1 MINLDKIQSM
11 WQEDC
16 KIDIDNMHEESIK
29 VPQLHSKYHE
39 ILNNLIL
46 LRTKAQKI
54 QKSVRHERY
63 EYYSGKADPEVYEK
77 EPFPKKVRDKDA
89 LIRYMDADDRVSDAN
104 LKVEYYDVMIN
115 YTESIL
121 KQISIVHIKSKIQLN
136 GINSKLD
143 LHDPLNYQKE
153 KRGLCYDR
161 LRTICVS

>member
-89 LIRYMDADDRVSDAN
+89 LIRYMDADDLVSDAN

-121 KQISIVHIKSKIQLN
+121 KQISNRTYQIK
-136 GINSKLD
+136 NSIEWHKF
-143 LHDPLNYQKE
+143 QA
-153 KRGLCYDR
+153 GF
-161 LRTICVS
+161 T

>member
-16 KIDIDNMHEESIK
+16 KIDIDNMHEESIR

-63 EYYSGKADPEVYEK
+63 EYYSGKADPEVYER

-121 KQISIVHIKSKIQLN
+121 KQISNRTYQIK
-136 GINSKLD
+136 NSIEWHKF
-143 LHDPLNYQKE
+143 QA
-153 KRGLCYDR
+153 GF
-161 LRTICVS
+161 T

>member
-63 EYYSGKADPEVYEK
+63 EYYSGKADPEVYER

-121 KQISIVHIKSKIQLN
+121 KQISNRTYQIKNSIELVIKI
-136 GINSKLD
+136 
-143 LHDPLNYQKE
+143 
-153 KRGLCYDR
+153 
-161 LRTICVS
+161 

>member
-29 VPQLHSKYHE
+29 IPQLHSKYHE

-46 LRTKAQKI
+46 LRTKAKKI
-54 QKSVRHERY
+54 QKSVRHKRY

-121 KQISIVHIKSKIQLN
+121 KQISNRTYQIK
-136 GINSKLD
+136 NSIEWHKF
-143 LHDPLNYQKE
+143 QA
-153 KRGLCYDR
+153 GF
-161 LRTICVS
+161 T

>member
-29 VPQLHSKYHE
+29 IPQLHSKYHE

-46 LRTKAQKI
+46 LRTNAQKI
-54 QKSVRHERY
+54 QKSVRHQRY

-89 LIRYMDADDRVSDAN
+89 LMRYMDADERLTEAN
-104 LKVEYYDVMIN
+104 LKVEYYNVMIN
-115 YTESIL
+115 YIESIL
-121 KQISIVHIKSKIQLN
+121 KQISNRTYQIK
-136 GINSKLD
+136 NSIEWHKF
-143 LHDPLNYQKE
+143 QA
-153 KRGLCYDR
+153 GF
-161 LRTICVS
+161 T

>member
-54 QKSVRHERY
+54 QKSVRHQRY

-89 LIRYMDADDRVSDAN
+89 LIRYMDADERVSDAN

-121 KQISIVHIKSKIQLN
+121 RQISNRTYQIK
-136 GINSKLD
+136 NSIEWHKF
-143 LHDPLNYQKE
+143 QA
-153 KRGLCYDR
+153 GF
-161 LRTICVS
+161 T

>member
-89 LIRYMDADDRVSDAN
+89 LIRYMDADDRVSEAN

-121 KQISIVHIKSKIQLN
+121 KQISNRTYQIK
-136 GINSKLD
+136 NSIEWNKF
-143 LHDPLNYQKE
+143 E
-153 KRGLCYDR
+153 AGF
-161 LRTICVS
+161 T

>member
-63 EYYSGKADPEVYEK
+63 EYYSGKAAPEVYQK
-77 EPFPKKVRDKDA
+77 EPFQKKVRDKDA

-121 KQISIVHIKSKIQLN
+121 KQISNRTYQIK
-136 GINSKLD
+136 NSIEWHKF
-143 LHDPLNYQKE
+143 QA
-153 KRGLCYDR
+153 GF
-161 LRTICVS
+161 T

>member
-16 KIDIDNMHEESIK
+16 KIDIDNMHEESIN

-54 QKSVRHERY
+54 QKNVRHERY
-63 EYYSGKADPEVYEK
+63 EYYSGKADPEVYER
-77 EPFPKKVRDKDA
+77 EPFPKKVRDQDA

-121 KQISIVHIKSKIQLN
+121 KQISNRTYQIK
-136 GINSKLD
+136 NSIEWHKF
-143 LHDPLNYQKE
+143 QA
-153 KRGLCYDR
+153 GF
-161 LRTICVS
+161 T

>member
-63 EYYSGKADPEVYEK
+63 EYYSGKADPEVYER

-89 LIRYMDADDRVSDAN
+89 LIRYMDADDRVSEAH

-121 KQISIVHIKSKIQLN
+121 KQISNRTYQIK
-136 GINSKLD
+136 NSIEWHKF
-143 LHDPLNYQKE
+143 QA
-153 KRGLCYDR
+153 GF
-161 LRTICVS
+161 T

>member
-54 QKSVRHERY
+54 QKNVRHERY
-63 EYYSGKADPEVYEK
+63 EYYSGKAAPEVYQK

-121 KQISIVHIKSKIQLN
+121 KQISNRTYQIK
-136 GINSKLD
+136 NSIEWHKF
-143 LHDPLNYQKE
+143 QA
-153 KRGLCYDR
+153 GF
-161 LRTICVS
+161 T

>member
-89 LIRYMDADDRVSDAN
+89 LIRYLDADDRVSDAN

-121 KQISIVHIKSKIQLN
+121 KQISNRTYQIK
-136 GINSKLD
+136 NSIEWHKF
-143 LHDPLNYQKE
+143 QA
-153 KRGLCYDR
+153 GF
-161 LRTICVS
+161 T

>member
-54 QKSVRHERY
+54 QKNVRHERY
-63 EYYSGKADPEVYEK
+63 EYYSGKADPDVYER

-89 LIRYMDADDRVSDAN
+89 LVRYMDADDRVSDAN

-121 KQISIVHIKSKIQLN
+121 KQISNRTYQIK
-136 GINSKLD
+136 NSIEWHKF
-143 LHDPLNYQKE
+143 QA
-153 KRGLCYDR
+153 GF
-161 LRTICVS
+161 T

>member
-46 LRTKAQKI
+46 IRTKAQKI
-54 QKSVRHERY
+54 QKNVRHERY

-121 KQISIVHIKSKIQLN
+121 KQISNRTYQIK
-136 GINSKLD
+136 NSIEWHKF
-143 LHDPLNYQKE
+143 QA
-153 KRGLCYDR
+153 GF
-161 LRTICVS
+161 T

>member
-29 VPQLHSKYHE
+29 IPQLHSKYHE

-63 EYYSGKADPEVYEK
+63 EYYSGKADPEVYER
-77 EPFPKKVRDKDA
+77 EPFPKKVRDKGA

-121 KQISIVHIKSKIQLN
+121 KQISNRTYQIK
-136 GINSKLD
+136 NSIEWHKF
-143 LHDPLNYQKE
+143 QA
-153 KRGLCYDR
+153 GF
-161 LRTICVS
+161 T

>member
-11 WQEDC
+11 WQEAC
-16 KIDIDNMHEESIK
+16 KIDIDNMHDESIK

-121 KQISIVHIKSKIQLN
+121 KQISNRTYQIK
-136 GINSKLD
+136 NSIEWHKF
-143 LHDPLNYQKE
+143 QA
-153 KRGLCYDR
+153 GF
-161 LRTICVS
+161 T

>member
-1 MINLDKIQSM
+1 MINLDKIQYM
-11 WQEDC
+11 WQEDS

-63 EYYSGKADPEVYEK
+63 EYYSGKADPDVYER

-89 LIRYMDADDRVSDAN
+89 LIRYMDADNRVSDAN

-121 KQISIVHIKSKIQLN
+121 KQISNRTYQIK
-136 GINSKLD
+136 NSIEWHKF
-143 LHDPLNYQKE
+143 QA
-153 KRGLCYDR
+153 GF
-161 LRTICVS
+161 T

>member
-29 VPQLHSKYHE
+29 VPQLHSNYHE

-63 EYYSGKADPEVYEK
+63 EYYSGKADPDVYER

-121 KQISIVHIKSKIQLN
+121 KQISNRTYQIK
-136 GINSKLD
+136 NSIEWHKF
-143 LHDPLNYQKE
+143 QA
-153 KRGLCYDR
+153 GF
-161 LRTICVS
+161 T

>member
-63 EYYSGKADPEVYEK
+63 EYYSGKSDPEVYIR

-121 KQISIVHIKSKIQLN
+121 KQISNRTYQIK
-136 GINSKLD
+136 NSIEWHKF
-143 LHDPLNYQKE
+143 QA
-153 KRGLCYDR
+153 GF
-161 LRTICVS
+161 T

>member
-89 LIRYMDADDRVSDAN
+89 LVRYMDADDRVSDAN

-121 KQISIVHIKSKIQLN
+121 KQISNRTYQIK
-136 GINSKLD
+136 NSIEWHKF
-143 LHDPLNYQKE
+143 QA
-153 KRGLCYDR
+153 GF
-161 LRTICVS
+161 T

>member
-1 MINLDKIQSM
+1 MINHDKIQSM

-16 KIDIDNMHEESIK
+16 NIDIDNMHEESIK

-54 QKSVRHERY
+54 QKNVRHERY
-63 EYYSGKADPEVYEK
+63 EYYSGKADPDVYEK

-121 KQISIVHIKSKIQLN
+121 KQISNRTYQIK
-136 GINSKLD
+136 NSIEWHKF
-143 LHDPLNYQKE
+143 QA
-153 KRGLCYDR
+153 GF
-161 LRTICVS
+161 T

>member
-77 EPFPKKVRDKDA
+77 NHFRRKLE
-89 LIRYMDADDRVSDAN
+89 
-104 LKVEYYDVMIN
+104 
-115 YTESIL
+115 
-121 KQISIVHIKSKIQLN
+121 IKM
-136 GINSKLD
+136 
-143 LHDPLNYQKE
+143 H
-153 KRGLCYDR
+153 
-161 LRTICVS
+161 

>member
-29 VPQLHSKYHE
+29 IPQLHSKYHE

-63 EYYSGKADPEVYEK
+63 EYYSGKADPEVYER
-77 EPFPKKVRDKDA
+77 EPFPKKVRDKEA

-121 KQISIVHIKSKIQLN
+121 KQISNRTYQIK
-136 GINSKLD
+136 NSIEWHKF
-143 LHDPLNYQKE
+143 QA
-153 KRGLCYDR
+153 GF
-161 LRTICVS
+161 T

>member
-29 VPQLHSKYHE
+29 IPQLHSKYHE

-89 LIRYMDADDRVSDAN
+89 LVRYMDADDRVSDAN

-121 KQISIVHIKSKIQLN
+121 KQISNRTYQIK
-136 GINSKLD
+136 NSIEWHKF
-143 LHDPLNYQKE
+143 QA
-153 KRGLCYDR
+153 GF
-161 LRTICVS
+161 T

>member
-16 KIDIDNMHEESIK
+16 KIDIDNMHEEAIK

-63 EYYSGKADPEVYEK
+63 EYYSGKADPEVYER

-121 KQISIVHIKSKIQLN
+121 KQISNRTYQIK
-136 GINSKLD
+136 NSIEWHKF
-143 LHDPLNYQKE
+143 QA
-153 KRGLCYDR
+153 GF
-161 LRTICVS
+161 T

>member
-54 QKSVRHERY
+54 QKSVRHKRY
-63 EYYSGKADPEVYEK
+63 EYYSGKADPDVYER

-121 KQISIVHIKSKIQLN
+121 KQISNRTYQIK
-136 GINSKLD
+136 NSIEWHKF
-143 LHDPLNYQKE
+143 QA
-153 KRGLCYDR
+153 GF
-161 LRTICVS
+161 T

>member
-29 VPQLHSKYHE
+29 IPQLHSKYHE

-89 LIRYMDADDRVSDAN
+89 LIRYMDADDRLSDAN

-121 KQISIVHIKSKIQLN
+121 KQISNRTYQIK
-136 GINSKLD
+136 NSIEWHKF
-143 LHDPLNYQKE
+143 QA
-153 KRGLCYDR
+153 GF
-161 LRTICVS
+161 T

>member
-1 MINLDKIQSM
+1 MCDS
-11 WQEDC
+11 
-16 KIDIDNMHEESIK
+16 KIDFEESIK

-63 EYYSGKADPEVYEK
+63 EYYSGKADPEVYER

-121 KQISIVHIKSKIQLN
+121 KQISNRTYQIK
-136 GINSKLD
+136 NSIEWHKF
-143 LHDPLNYQKE
+143 QA
-153 KRGLCYDR
+153 GF
-161 LRTICVS
+161 T

>member
-1 MINLDKIQSM
+1 M

-54 QKSVRHERY
+54 QKSVRHEWY
-63 EYYSGKADPEVYEK
+63 EYYSGKADPDVYER

-89 LIRYMDADDRVSDAN
+89 LIRYLDADERLTEAN

-121 KQISIVHIKSKIQLN
+121 KQISNRTYQIK
-136 GINSKLD
+136 NSIEWHKFQAGFTW
-143 LHDPLNYQKE
+143 P
-153 KRGLCYDR
+153 
-161 LRTICVS
+161 T

>member
-16 KIDIDNMHEESIK
+16 KIDIDYMHEESIK

-121 KQISIVHIKSKIQLN
+121 KQISNRTYQIK
-136 GINSKLD
+136 NSIEWHKF
-143 LHDPLNYQKE
+143 QA
-153 KRGLCYDR
+153 GF
-161 LRTICVS
+161 T

>member
-63 EYYSGKADPEVYEK
+63 EYYSGKADPDVYERD
-77 EPFPKKVRDKDA
+77 PFPKKVRDKDA

-121 KQISIVHIKSKIQLN
+121 KQISNRTYQIK
-136 GINSKLD
+136 NSIEWDKF
-143 LHDPLNYQKE
+143 QA
-153 KRGLCYDR
+153 GF
-161 LRTICVS
+161 T

>member
-1 MINLDKIQSM
+1 MINLEKIQSM

-16 KIDIDNMHEESIK
+16 KIDIDNMHEEQIK

-63 EYYSGKADPEVYEK
+63 EYYSGKADPEVYER

-121 KQISIVHIKSKIQLN
+121 KQISNRTYQIK
-136 GINSKLD
+136 NSIEWHKF
-143 LHDPLNYQKE
+143 QA
-153 KRGLCYDR
+153 GF
-161 LRTICVS
+161 T

>member
-29 VPQLHSKYHE
+29 IPQLHSKYHE

-63 EYYSGKADPEVYEK
+63 EYYSGKADPEVYER

-89 LIRYMDADDRVSDAN
+89 LIRYMDADDRVSEAN

-121 KQISIVHIKSKIQLN
+121 KQISNRTYQIK
-136 GINSKLD
+136 NSIEWHKF
-143 LHDPLNYQKE
+143 QA
-153 KRGLCYDR
+153 GF
-161 LRTICVS
+161 T

>member
-63 EYYSGKADPEVYEK
+63 EYYSGKADPEVYERA
-77 EPFPKKVRDKDA
+77 PFPKKVRDKDA

-121 KQISIVHIKSKIQLN
+121 KQISNRTYQIK
-136 GINSKLD
+136 NSIEWHKF
-143 LHDPLNYQKE
+143 QA
-153 KRGLCYDR
+153 GF
-161 LRTICVS
+161 T

>member
-54 QKSVRHERY
+54 QKNVRHERY
-63 EYYSGKADPEVYEK
+63 EYYFGKADPDVYER

-89 LIRYMDADDRVSDAN
+89 LIRYMDADDRVSEAN

-121 KQISIVHIKSKIQLN
+121 KQISNRTYQIK
-136 GINSKLD
+136 NSIEWHKF
-143 LHDPLNYQKE
+143 QA
-153 KRGLCYDR
+153 GF
-161 LRTICVS
+161 T

>member
-29 VPQLHSKYHE
+29 VPRLHSKYHE

-121 KQISIVHIKSKIQLN
+121 KQISNRTYQIK
-136 GINSKLD
+136 NSIEWHKF
-143 LHDPLNYQKE
+143 QA
-153 KRGLCYDR
+153 GF
-161 LRTICVS
+161 T